1 MKKTMQRILMAAALL
16 LFPFTAVSPSLAGS
30 GGHAPHWGYEG
41 EAGPEHWGHLDHAF
55 TTCIEGKNQSPIDIT
70 ETTKGNSDNITFNYK
85 ASPLKVINNGHTIQ
99 VNYEKGSS
107 ISVSGKEYE
116 LLQFHFHSPSEHT
129 IKGKA
134 SDMVVHLVHKS
145 KEGELAVI
153 GVLLEKDKG
162 NTLVQTVWNN
172 IPKKEGKENTVKGI
186 TVNAAD
192 FLPGN
197 RSYYNY
203 SGSLTTPPCTEGVNW
218 FVLKTSVTVSET
230 QVAKFKSIFKKSVR
244 PVQPR
249 NGRTVKESN

>member
-16 LFPFTAVSPSLAGS
+16 LFPFTAVSLSLAES

-41 EAGPEHWGHLDHAF
+41 ETGPEHWGDLDHAF
-55 TTCIEGKNQSPIDIT
+55 TTCIEGKYQSPIDIT
-70 ETTKGNSDNITFNYK
+70 EATHEDLGSITFNYTT
-85 ASPLKVINNGHTIQ
+85 SPLKVINNGHTIQ
-99 VNYEKGSS
+99 ANYERGSS